1 MQTTNIIKHF
11 LVICSIFLSG
21 SLLPFVFS
29 SGYSSFLLL
38 FTGFLIFTVFILH
51 KTTYK
56 VNFLI
61 FLFLI
66 IAFLGILFFIREDF
80 QSVSTYFGFYF
91 RFFIAFL
98 LVSLISRDFFI
109 RSYTNF
115 FVYYGFFSL
124 IMYVIGLINP
134 EFIYNLP
141 TAYNDAGTGYRH
153 LYIYYYQGIELW
165 NFRNAGIFWE
175 AGAFQVFL
183 VLALIFESFIL
194 KENKRRRIVLVL
206 TIISTLSV
214 IGIVII
220 GLFIGLFLFNKKS
233 KIAFLTP
240 FLLIPLVLTNGFI
253 QEMIEAK
260 FEGTHSSG
268 NERLVGQIADIKVWT
283 DYPLFG
289 AGLEKYEQVFKT
301 YGYDLGA
308 EIPTS
313 TNSFSGMMA
322 LNGLLYSLLIFSSLF
337 LFVFSLRISLKEK
350 LLVSLMFILL
360 LSSQGVL
367 NQILFLCFLF
377 YGIQN
382 LTIKNSEGKIEKNYI
397 A

>member
-1 MQTTNIIKHF
+1 MKTTNIIKHF

-38 FTGFLIFTVFILH
+38 FTGLLTFIVFVLH

-98 LVSLISRDFFI
+98 LVSLIDRDFFI

-124 IMYVIGLINP
+124 IMYVIGLIFP
-134 EFIYNLP
+134 EFIYSLP
-141 TAYNDAGTGYRH
+141 TSYNDAGTGYRH
-153 LYIYYYQGIELW
+153 LYIYFYQGIELW

-194 KENKRRRIVLVL
+194 KGNKIRRIILIL
-206 TIISTLSV
+206 SIISTFSI
-214 IGIVII
+214 IGIVIL
-220 GLFIGLFLFNKKS
+220 GLFVGLFLFNKKS
-233 KIAFLTP
+233 KMAFLTP
-240 FLLIPLVLTNGFI
+240 ILLIPLVLTNGYI
-253 QEMIEAK
+253 QDIMDAK
-260 FEGTHSSG
+260 FAGNHSSG

-289 AGLEKYEQVFKT
+289 AGLERYEQVFKA
-301 YGYDLGA
+301 YGYELGA

-313 TNSFSGMMA
+313 TNSFTGMMA
-322 LNGLLYSLLIFSSLF
+322 LNGLLYSLLIFTSLF
-337 LFVFSLRISLKEK
+337 LFVFSLKISLKEK
-350 LLVSLMFILL
+350 LLISLIFILL

-367 NQILFLCFLF
+367 NQILFLCLIF
-377 YGIQN
+377 YGVQS
-382 LTIKNSEGKIEKNYI
+382 LTINKGEGKIEKNYF

>member
-1 MQTTNIIKHF
+1 MQINIIRHF

-38 FTGFLIFTVFILH
+38 FTGLLIFIVFILH
-51 KTTYK
+51 KITYK

-98 LVSLISRDFFI
+98 LVSLVSRDFFI

-124 IMYVIGLINP
+124 IMYIMGFISP

-141 TAYNDAGTGYRH
+141 TSYNDAGTGYRH
-153 LYIYYYQGIELW
+153 LYIYFYQGIELW

-183 VLALIFESFIL
+183 VLALIFESFII
-194 KENKRRRIVLVL
+194 KGNTSRRIILIL
-206 TIISTLSV
+206 SIISTFSV

-220 GLFIGLFLFNKKS
+220 GLFIGLFLSNKKS
-233 KIAFLTP
+233 KMTF
-240 FLLIPLVLTNGFI
+240 LIPLLLVSLVLTNGYI
-253 QEMIEAK
+253 QEMIDSK
-260 FEGTHSSG
+260 FTGTHSSG

-289 AGLEKYEQVFKT
+289 AGLEKYEQVFKA

-322 LNGLLYSLLIFSSLF
+322 LNGLWYSLFIFSSLF

-350 LLVSLMFILL
+350 LLVSLIFILL

-382 LTIKNSEGKIEKNYI
+382 LTIKKSEGKIEKNYI

>member
-1 MQTTNIIKHF
+1 MQINIIKHF

-29 SGYSSFLLL
+29 NGYSSFLLA
-38 FTGFLIFTVFILH
+38 FTALLIFIVFVLH
-51 KTTYK
+51 KRTFK
-56 VNFLI
+56 VSFLI

-98 LVSLISRDFFI
+98 LVSLVNRDFFI
-109 RSYTNF
+109 KSYTNF

-124 IMYVIGLINP
+124 IMYIIGFISP

-268 NERLVGQIADIKVWT
+268 NERLFGQIADIKVWT

-313 TNSFSGMMA
+313 TNSFTGMMA

-382 LTIKNSEGKIEKNYI
+382 LTIKKSEGKIEKNYI

>member
-29 SGYSSFLLL
+29 SGYSSFLL

-124 IMYVIGLINP
+124 IMYGIGLINP
-134 EFIYNLP
+134 EFIYSLP

-153 LYIYYYQGIELW
+153 LYIYYYQKYNKHLY
-165 NFRNAGIFWE
+165 
-175 AGAFQVFL
+175 
-183 VLALIFESFIL
+183 IL
-194 KENKRRRIVLVL
+194 LFVC
-206 TIISTLSV
+206 
-214 IGIVII
+214 
-220 GLFIGLFLFNKKS
+220 LFI
-233 KIAFLTP
+233 
-240 FLLIPLVLTNGFI
+240 
-253 QEMIEAK
+253 
-260 FEGTHSSG
+260 
-268 NERLVGQIADIKVWT
+268 D
-283 DYPLFG
+283 
-289 AGLEKYEQVFKT
+289 
-301 YGYDLGA
+301 
-308 EIPTS
+308 
-313 TNSFSGMMA
+313 NSF
-322 LNGLLYSLLIFSSLF
+322 
-337 LFVFSLRISLKEK
+337 V
-350 LLVSLMFILL
+350 
-360 LSSQGVL
+360 
-367 NQILFLCFLF
+367 ILFLALF
-377 YGIQN
+377 FFSF
-382 LTIKNSEGKIEKNYI
+382 KKDRKSVV
-397 A
+397 

>member
-1 MQTTNIIKHF
+1 MQTNIIRHF

-29 SGYSSFLLL
+29 SGYSSFLLS
-38 FTGFLIFTVFILH
+38 FTGILLFMVFVLH
-51 KTTYK
+51 KTKYK

-66 IAFLGILFFIREDF
+66 ITFLGVLFFIREDF
-80 QSVSTYFGFYF
+80 QSVSTYFGFYV

-98 LVSLISRDFFI
+98 LVSLINKDFFI

-124 IMYVIGLINP
+124 TMYIVGLVLP
-134 EFIYNLP
+134 EFIYSLP

-153 LYIYYYQGIELW
+153 LYIYFYQGIELW

-183 VLALIFESFIL
+183 VLALIFESFII
-194 KENKRRRIVLVL
+194 KGNVNKRIILIL
-206 TIISTLSV
+206 SIISTFSI
-214 IGIVII
+214 IGIVIVGLCI
-220 GLFIGLFLFNKKS
+220 GIFWFNKKS
-233 KIAFLTP
+233 KMAFLTP
-240 FLLIPLVLTNGFI
+240 LLLLPLILTNGYV
-253 QEMIEAK
+253 QKMIDDK
-260 FEGTHSSG
+260 FSGTHSSG

-289 AGLEKYEQVFKT
+289 AGLEKYEYLFKANA
-301 YGYDLGA
+301 YELGA
-308 EIPTS
+308 VVPTS
-313 TNSFSGMMA
+313 TNSFLGMMA
-322 LNGLLYSLLIFSSLF
+322 LNGLLYSLLIFISLF
-337 LFVFSLRISLKEK
+337 LFVFLLKISCKEK
-350 LLVSLMFILL
+350 LLILFIFILL

-367 NQILFLCFLF
+367 NQILFLCILF
-377 YGIQN
+377 YGIEN
-382 LTIKNSEGKIEKNYI
+382 LIIKKSEEKIEKNYI
-397 A
+397 T